1 MAIKKLQG
9 LDAIRRWVV
18 KTFLKEKEQ
27 TGVMVNLP
35 KKDFVDLNTSITA
48 ERLMRNGIDPNSI
61 KSEDQVENIINQLN
75 KPKVVSQGDPEF
87 KGIMSKMLGS
97 NVIKADFGKPFKEE
111 IKKMKSDEE
120 IVSNIKKSNERSV
133 QNLRMQMMDDKVA
146 NDMFQ
151 GGPSR
156 DPKTDADMLAEFIAE
171 DAGKIYDDLPTKER
185 LKFYDRAYNAIIRYK
200 RRDPEDMAD
209 GGRIG
214 YKLGTFK
221 KIGEGVKSFAEF
233 LNKKNPVQA
242 YTDYL
247 KSIKDKTLKAN
258 KTGKFT
264 DLPLAEVG
272 IPAAGGMLINRA
284 VKKKLEAMSKEDV
297 ERKKERDDKA
307 NGGRIGFKDGLE
319 ALSLGDRGFF
329 IKPKKRTIVIDGVE
343 YEIPIDKGF
352 EIKPDPNSKAVPP
365 VKMPTY
371 PKEKRADGGRIGFKK
386 GMDRRTFMK
395 MVGGLTALPILGKL
409 FKGAE
414 IAAPVAEKT
423 VEAAKTVPPY
433 FLKLAEQ
440 IKLLGRQSS
449 GPQERINVYSMKGKD
464 GKSELMLTEDV
475 GTGEMQIKKIG
486 KENDEMVSE
495 VQTMEYTPGK
505 AQADEA
511 TKGTPADQ
519 YEEYTEYNSR
529 IYKDEF
535 NEPDIVDGIDAED
548 ISKEIKDKFD
558 VEQEILEEVARDK
571 KASGGIAMM
580 LGE

>member
-9 LDAIRRWVV
+9 LDAIRRWVI

-87 KGIMSKMLGS
+87 EGIMSKMLGS

-171 DAGKIYDDLPTKER
+171 DAGKIYD
-185 LKFYDRAYNAIIRYK
+185 RAYNAILRYK
-200 RRDPEDMAD
+200 RKDPEDMAD

-214 YKLGTFK
+214 YKLGGFK
-221 KIGEGVKSFAEF
+221 NLFDF
-233 LNKKNPVQA
+233 FNKKNPIQA
-242 YTDYL
+242 YRDYL
-247 KSIKDKTLKAN
+247 KSVKDRMKA
-258 KTGKFT
+258 GKELEVASEV
-264 DLPLAEVG
+264 LPIAG
-272 IPAAGGMLINRA
+272 GGMLINRA
-284 VKKKLEAMSKEDV
+284 LKKKLESMSKEDV
-297 ERKKERDDKA
+297 ERKKERDDK
-307 NGGRIGFKDGLE
+307 
-319 ALSLGDRGFF
+319 
-329 IKPKKRTIVIDGVE
+329 
-343 YEIPIDKGF
+343 
-352 EIKPDPNSKAVPP
+352 
-365 VKMPTY
+365 
-371 PKEKRADGGRIGFKK
+371 ADGGRIGFKK

-395 MVGGLTALPILGKL
+395 MVGGITALPFLGKF

-414 IAAPVAEKT
+414 VAAPVAEKV
-423 VEAAKTVPPY
+423 VEAAKGAPPY
-433 FLKLAEQ
+433 FFNLVDRIRA
-440 IKLLGRQSS
+440 LGTKYA
-449 GPQERINVYSMKGKD
+449 GPKER
-464 GKSELMLTEDV
+464 SE
-475 GTGEMQIKKIG
+475 
-486 KENDEMVSE
+486 S
-495 VQTMEYTPGK
+495 Y
-505 AQADEA
+505 
-511 TKGTPADQ
+511 
-519 YEEYTEYNSR
+519 
-529 IYKDEF
+529 IYKDYSMDIDLDTGKIDIKKTKEAMIPGGDEAGISEEVYMTYKPGMADETTKGGKVADEYEEF
-535 NEPDIVDGIDAED
+535 TARPDIDGKMKDVED
-548 ISKEIKDKFD
+548 GVPDEVVREGSISKEQLEEEI
-558 VEQEILEEVARDK
+558 VEQIARDK
-571 KASGGIAMM
+571 KASGGLAYM

>member
-75 KPKVVSQGDPEF
+75 KPRVVSQGDPEF
-87 KGIMSKMLGS
+87 EGIMSKVTGK
-97 NVIKADFGKPFKEE
+97 NVIEANFGKPFKEEIINMREPKRFFKGVEIRDPKFDENLPFDNDAEKLAEIKMSNEAYEQELKKE

-120 IVSNIKKSNERSV
+120 ILSNIKKSNERSV

-185 LKFYDRAYNAIIRYK
+185 LKFYDRAYNAILRYK
-200 RRDPEDMAD
+200 RKDPEDMAD

-221 KIGEGVKSFAEF
+221 KIGAGLKSFAEF

-284 VKKKLEAMSKEDV
+284 LKKKLEAMSEEDI
-297 ERKKERDDKA
+297 ERKKERDDK
-307 NGGRIGFKDGLE
+307 
-319 ALSLGDRGFF
+319 
-329 IKPKKRTIVIDGVE
+329 
-343 YEIPIDKGF
+343 
-352 EIKPDPNSKAVPP
+352 
-365 VKMPTY
+365 
-371 PKEKRADGGRIGFKK
+371 ADGGRIGFKK

-414 IAAPVAEKT
+414 IAAPVAEK
-423 VEAAKTVPPY
+423 AAEVASGAPPY
-433 FLKLAEQ
+433 FFNLVDRIRA
-440 IKLLGRQSS
+440 LGQKVG
-449 GPQERINVYSMKGKD
+449 GPKERTESFLYKDYSMDIDLDTGAIEIKKTKEAMIPGGDEAGVAEEVYMTYKPGMADETTKGGKVVDEYEEFTARPDID
-464 GKSELMLTEDV
+464 GKMKDVEDGV
-475 GTGEMQIKKIG
+475 PDEVIEEGSIG
-486 KENDEMVSE
+486 KE
-495 VQTMEYTPGK
+495 QL
-505 AQADEA
+505 
-511 TKGTPADQ
+511 
-519 YEEYTEYNSR
+519 
-529 IYKDEF
+529 
-535 NEPDIVDGIDAED
+535 
-548 ISKEIKDKFD
+548 
-558 VEQEILEEVARDK
+558 EQEIVEQIARDK

>member
-35 KKDFVDLNTSITA
+35 KKDFVDLNTAITA
-48 ERLMRNGIDPNSI
+48 ERLMRNGIDPNLI

-97 NVIKADFGKPFKEE
+97 NVIKADFGRPFKEEIINMREPKRFFKGVEIKDPKFDENLPFDNDAEKLAEIKMSNEAYEQELKKE

-120 IVSNIKKSNERSV
+120 ILSNIKKSNERSV

-185 LKFYDRAYNAIIRYK
+185 LKFYDRAYNAILRYK
-200 RRDPEDMAD
+200 RKDPEDMAD

-221 KIGEGVKSFAEF
+221 KIGAGLKSFAEF

-284 VKKKLEAMSKEDV
+284 LKKKLEAMSEEDI
-297 ERKKERDDKA
+297 ERKKERDDK
-307 NGGRIGFKDGLE
+307 
-319 ALSLGDRGFF
+319 
-329 IKPKKRTIVIDGVE
+329 
-343 YEIPIDKGF
+343 
-352 EIKPDPNSKAVPP
+352 
-365 VKMPTY
+365 
-371 PKEKRADGGRIGFKK
+371 ADGGRIGFKK

-414 IAAPVAEKT
+414 IAAPVAEK
-423 VEAAKTVPPY
+423 AAEVASGAPPY
-433 FLKLAEQ
+433 FFNLVDRIRA
-440 IKLLGRQSS
+440 LGQKVG
-449 GPQERINVYSMKGKD
+449 GPKERTESFLYKDYSMDIDLDTGAIEIKKTKEAMIPGGDEAGVAEEVYMTYKPGMADETTKGGKVVDEYEEFTARPDID
-464 GKSELMLTEDV
+464 GKMKDVEDGV
-475 GTGEMQIKKIG
+475 PDEVIEEGSIG
-486 KENDEMVSE
+486 KE
-495 VQTMEYTPGK
+495 QL
-505 AQADEA
+505 
-511 TKGTPADQ
+511 
-519 YEEYTEYNSR
+519 
-529 IYKDEF
+529 
-535 NEPDIVDGIDAED
+535 
-548 ISKEIKDKFD
+548 
-558 VEQEILEEVARDK
+558 EQEIVEQIARDK

>member
-35 KKDFVDLNTSITA
+35 KKDFIDLNTSITA

-87 KGIMSKMLGS
+87 EGIMSKMLGS

-185 LKFYDRAYNAIIRYK
+185 LKFYDRAYNAIMRYK

-221 KIGEGVKSFAEF
+221 KIGEGLKSFAEF

-307 NGGRIGFKDGLE
+307 
-319 ALSLGDRGFF
+319 
-329 IKPKKRTIVIDGVE
+329 
-343 YEIPIDKGF
+343 
-352 EIKPDPNSKAVPP
+352 
-365 VKMPTY
+365 
-371 PKEKRADGGRIGFKK
+371 DGGRIGFKK

-414 IAAPVAEKT
+414 IAAPVAEKAAEVASGAPAYFFNLVDRIRALGKRFDGPKERSESYSYKDYQMDIDLDT
-423 VEAAKTVPPY
+423 GKIDIKKTKEAMIPGGDEAGIS
-433 FLKLAEQ
+433 E
-440 IKLLGRQSS
+440 
-449 GPQERINVYSMKGKD
+449 EVYMTYKPGIADETTKGGKVVDEYEEFTARPDID
-464 GKSELMLTEDV
+464 GKMKDVEDGV
-475 GTGEMQIKKIG
+475 PDEVIEEGSIG
-486 KENDEMVSE
+486 KEEL
-495 VQTMEYTPGK
+495 
-505 AQADEA
+505 
-511 TKGTPADQ
+511 
-519 YEEYTEYNSR
+519 
-529 IYKDEF
+529 
-535 NEPDIVDGIDAED
+535 
-548 ISKEIKDKFD
+548 
-558 VEQEILEEVARDK
+558 EQEIIDQIAREK
-571 KASGGIAMM
+571 KASGGLAYM

>member
-87 KGIMSKMLGS
+87 EGIMSKMLGS

-111 IKKMKSDEE
+111 IKKMRSDEE

-171 DAGKIYDDLPTKER
+171 DAGKVYDDLTTKER
-185 LKFYDRAYNAIIRYK
+185 LKFYDRAYNAIMRYK
-200 RRDPEDMAD
+200 RRDPEDM
-209 GGRIG
+209 
-214 YKLGTFK
+214 
-221 KIGEGVKSFAEF
+221 
-233 LNKKNPVQA
+233 
-242 YTDYL
+242 
-247 KSIKDKTLKAN
+247 
-258 KTGKFT
+258 
-264 DLPLAEVG
+264 
-272 IPAAGGMLINRA
+272 
-284 VKKKLEAMSKEDV
+284 
-297 ERKKERDDKA
+297 
-307 NGGRIGFKDGLE
+307 
-319 ALSLGDRGFF
+319 
-329 IKPKKRTIVIDGVE
+329 
-343 YEIPIDKGF
+343 
-352 EIKPDPNSKAVPP
+352 
-365 VKMPTY
+365 
-371 PKEKRADGGRIGFKK
+371 ADGGRIGFKK

-395 MVGGLTALPILGKL
+395 MVGGLTALPILGKF

-414 IAAPVAEKT
+414 VAAPVAEK
-423 VEAAKTVPPY
+423 AAEIASGAPPY
-433 FLKLAEQ
+433 FFNLVDRIRALGKRFDGPKERSESYSYKDYQMDIDLDTGKID
-440 IKLLGRQSS
+440 IKKTKEAMIPGGDEAGIS
-449 GPQERINVYSMKGKD
+449 EEVYMTYKPGVADETTKGGKVVDEYEEFTARPDID
-464 GKSELMLTEDV
+464 GKMKDV
-475 GTGEMQIKKIG
+475 EAGVP
-486 KENDEMVSE
+486 DEV
-495 VQTMEYTPGK
+495 V
-505 AQADEA
+505 
-511 TKGTPADQ
+511 
-519 YEEYTEYNSR
+519 EEGS
-529 IYKDEF
+529 
-535 NEPDIVDGIDAED
+535 
-548 ISKEIKDKFD
+548 ISKEEL
-558 VEQEILEEVARDK
+558 EQEIIEQIARDK